1 MAIPIII
8 SLVTFAGAFFLVKLL
23 FPTAQEKVGEWHKAR
38 IDKIT
43 PKLNGM
49 FLDVPLRRL
58 ILLDVLSPLVC
69 GLLGFLF
76 TRALWGGLA
85 AMAGGLFVPLAVVK
99 YLESARRKK
108 FSGQL
113 VDGLMIL
120 SSSLKAGLSLT
131 QAFETLVEEMPA
143 PISQEFGLVVRQ
155 MRMGVS
161 IEEAMSMLKKRMR
174 VDELD
179 MIITAM
185 LVSKETGGD
194 LTVTFSKVIYTIQE
208 RNKLFGRVAALC
220 VQAKMQGVIMSI
232 LPIVFGL
239 FVYKVNPGFFDIFLK
254 DNFGRMLLVYAAIS
268 EVLGIIFIAKFS
280 RVDV

>member
-1 MAIPIII
+1 MAVQLAI
-8 SLVTFAGAFFLVKLL
+8 SLVTFVGVFCLVKLF
-23 FPTAQEKVGEWHKAR
+23 FPAAQTKLEGWQKAR
-38 IDKIT
+38 IDRIT
-43 PKLNGM
+43 PKLDRI
-49 FLDVPLRRL
+49 FLDVPLKRL
-58 ILLDVLSPLVC
+58 MLLDVLSPLLC

-76 TRALWGGLA
+76 TRTLWVAFA
-85 AMAGGLFVPLAVVK
+85 AMAAGFFVPVAIVRQ
-99 YLESARRKK
+99 LESARRKK
-108 FSGQL
+108 FTSQL

-143 PISQEFGLVVRQ
+143 PISQEFGLLVRQ

-161 IEEAMSMLKKRMR
+161 LDEALYHLKKRMR

-185 LVSKETGGD
+185 MVSKETGGD
-194 LTVTFSKVIYTIQE
+194 LTVTFSRVIYTIQE
-208 RNKLFGRVAALC
+208 RNKLIGRVRALC

-232 LPIVFGL
+232 LPILFGL

-254 DNFGRMLLVYAAIS
+254 DQVGKLLLIYAAIS
-268 EVLGIIFIAKFS
+268 EVLGIIFIAKLS

>member
-1 MAIPIII
+1 MAMPIII
-8 SLVTFAGAFFLVKLL
+8 SLATFAGVFFLVKLF
-23 FPTAQEKVGEWHKAR
+23 FPAAQEKVGEWHKAR
-38 IDKIT
+38 LDKIT
-43 PKLNGM
+43 PKLEGM
-49 FLDVPLRRL
+49 FLDVPLKRL
-58 ILLDVLSPLVC
+58 ILLDVLSPLLC
-69 GLLGFLF
+69 GLTGFLF
-76 TRALWGGLA
+76 TRTLWGTLA
-85 AMAGGLFVPLAVVK
+85 ATAGGLFVPLAVVK
-99 YLESARRKK
+99 YLEAARRQK
-108 FSGQL
+108 FAAQL

-143 PISQEFGLVVRQ
+143 PISQEFSLLVRQ

-161 IEEAMSMLKKRMR
+161 IDEAMSMLKKRMR

-179 MIITAM
+179 MVITAM

-208 RNKLFGRVAALC
+208 RNKLLGRVKALC

-232 LPIVFGL
+232 LPVVFGL
-239 FVYKVNPGFFDIFLK
+239 FVYKVNPGFFDIFFK
-254 DNFGRMLLVYAAIS
+254 DKFGRMLLAYAAVS
-268 EVLGIIFIAKFS
+268 EILGVIFIAKLS

>member
-43 PKLNGM
+43 PKLDGM
-49 FLDVPLRRL
+49 FLDVPLKRL

-76 TRALWGGLA
+76 TRALWGTLA
-85 AMAGGLFVPLAVVK
+85 AMAGGFFVPLAVIKQLV
-99 YLESARRKK
+99 SARRKK
-108 FSGQL
+108 FAAQL
-113 VDGLMIL
+113 VDGLMLL

-254 DNFGRMLLVYAAIS
+254 DKFGRMLLVYAAIS
-268 EVLGIIFIAKFS
+268 EVLGIIFIAKLS